1 MRFEVEHLTNY
12 NYDEPVTLGMQ
23 TVRLRPRQDGGIRE
37 LGYSLLVD
45 PAPVL
50 RRERLDAEGN
60 LATRMWF
67 EAETRHLRIVS
78 RFTVDTLETDPFGL
92 VLDTAYRALPV
103 IYPPEETDALARY
116 RTADHLGPSVRT
128 LSEDIAARSDGDPL
142 AFLAVLNDRLHRE
155 IEREIR
161 EEGPPQSPAQTLARG
176 RGACRDQAVLFIS
189 LCRAAGFAAR
199 FVSGYQDRSAMDT
212 PERHLHAWPEVYI
225 PGCGWSG
232 LDPTRGIAVGA
243 THVAIAAA
251 PGPAGAMP
259 VEGSYFGSAASR
271 LSFDVRIKTSL

>member
-1 MRFEVEHLTNY
+1 MRFDVEHLTIY
-12 NYDEPVTLGMQ
+12 SYDEPVTLGPQ

-50 RRERLDAEGN
+50 RRDRLDAEGN

-67 EAETRHLRIVS
+67 EAETRHLRLVS

-92 VLDTAYRALPV
+92 VLDTAYRVLPV
-103 IYPPEETDALARY
+103 IYPAEETDALARY
-116 RTADHLGPSVRT
+116 RAEADLDPSVRS
-128 LSEDIAARSDGDPL
+128 LADDIAARSDGDPL
-142 AFLAVLNDRLHRE
+142 AFLAVLNDRLHRG

-189 LCRAAGFAAR
+189 LCRAVGFATR

-212 PERHLHAWPEVYI
+212 PDRHLHAWPEVYI

-243 THVAIAAA
+243 THVAVAAA
-251 PGPAGAMP
+251 QRPAGTMP
-259 VEGSYFGSAASR
+259 VEGSYFGAAASR
-271 LSFDVRIKTSL
+271 LSFEVRIRTGP

>member
-1 MRFEVEHLTNY
+1 MRFEVEHLTTY
-12 NYDEPVTLGMQ
+12 SYDEPVTLGTQ

-78 RFTVDTLETDPFGL
+78 GFTVDTLETDPFGL
-92 VLDTAYRALPV
+92 VLDTAYRVLPV

-116 RTADHLGPSVRT
+116 RTADHLDPSVRT

-176 RGACRDQAVLFIS
+176 RGACRDQTVLFIS
-189 LCRAAGFAAR
+189 VCRAAGFAAR